1 VVNSF
6 DVSAINRQL
15 ENNAIGT
22 SHVGFGLL
30 TLTRNIH
37 ATTQHAV
44 RRVSEEGT
52 KPLRSM
58 DSALALPALL
68 VPWYIAIDEDENEVR
83 SGDVSAFLRTS
94 SSTCAT
100 IILRLFRVYL

>member
-1 VVNSF
+1 MVNSF

-15 ENNAIGT
+15 EKNAIGT

-58 DSALALPALL
+58 DSALALL